1 MSHYQIVTNEKIL
14 DDFIE
19 TLPNTSENE
28 VFYLC
33 LFGRHKYCPTWK
45 NMKDH
50 NQLARFL
57 ARKSQIKEK
66 IRRLE
71 CPLGS
76 FTRDG
81 VPAPQ
86 ECLVLYIGLN
96 PRSLARANRNL
107 LVELAKRVA
116 DGQTGFNPVTLAHTE
131 VHKAVGQKTFL
142 TFDYDSISEA
152 ELPQYTSTIKTIL
165 PDGSYRLLI
174 TRGGFHLIVELAKV
188 KGLKTNWY
196 KDLAEHPNCD
206 VKGTECLTPVPGCY
220 QGGFTPHFVPNHV
233 VDCYTP
239 NKTCPICDCIPCSE
253 MCILMK

>member
-1 MSHYQIVTNEKIL
+1 MNYQIVTDEKIL

-19 TLPNTSENE
+19 TLPNTTENE

-45 NMKDH
+45 NTKDH

-86 ECLVLYIGLN
+86 ECLALYIGLN

-131 VHKAVGQKTFL
+131 VHKAIGQKKYVS
-142 TFDYDSISEA
+142 FDIDGVPPENVPNH
-152 ELPQYTSTIKTIL
+152 EKKLKTIL
-165 PDGSYRLLI
+165 PDGTYRLLI
-174 TRGGFHLIVELAKV
+174 TKGGFHIIVLLDNV
-188 KGLKTNWY
+188 KELKTNWY
-196 KDLAEHPNCD
+196 KQLADHPNCD

-220 QGGFTPHFVPNHV
+220 QGGFTPHFVGV
-233 VDCYTP
+233 
-239 NKTCPICDCIPCSE
+239 
-253 MCILMK
+253 

>member
-1 MSHYQIVTNEKIL
+1 MANYQIVTDEKTL

-19 TLPNTSENE
+19 TLPNTTENE

-33 LFGRHKYCPTWK
+33 LFGRHKYCSTWK
-45 NMKDH
+45 NAKDH

-57 ARKSQIKEK
+57 ARKNQIKEK

-86 ECLVLYIGLN
+86 ECLALYVGLN

-131 VHKAVGQKTFL
+131 VHKAVGQKKYIS
-142 TFDYDSISEA
+142 FDIDGTPPEDIQRCDEK
-152 ELPQYTSTIKTIL
+152 IKRII
-165 PDGSYRLLI
+165 PVDSYRLLI
-174 TRGGFHLIVELAKV
+174 TKGGFHIIVELDKV
-188 KGLKTNWY
+188 KEVKTPWY
-196 KDLAEHPNCD
+196 KELSAFTGCD
-206 VKGTECLTPVPGCY
+206 VKGTDKLTPVPGCY
-220 QGGFTPHFVPNHV
+220 QGGFAPYFMELT
-233 VDCYTP
+233 
-239 NKTCPICDCIPCSE
+239 
-253 MCILMK
+253 